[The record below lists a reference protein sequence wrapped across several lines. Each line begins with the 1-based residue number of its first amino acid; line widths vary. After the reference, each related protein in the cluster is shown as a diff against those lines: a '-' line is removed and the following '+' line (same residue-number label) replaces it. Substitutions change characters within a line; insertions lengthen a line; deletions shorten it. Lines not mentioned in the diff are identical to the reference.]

1 MLGAKRL
8 AVHPTDFSAEMLAHN
23 LPQRGE
29 NSTNWDIAAFIVQYM
44 LFNGASV
51 QKTRGYV
58 T

>member
-1 MLGAKRL
+1 
-8 AVHPTDFSAEMLAHN
+8 MLAHN

-29 NSTNWDIAAFIVQYM
+29 NSTNWDISAFIVQYM

-51 QKTRGYV
+51 QKTRDYV